1 MSIHSSADLVV
12 LHLTLGNILMNDKD
26 ALAARVAV
34 LENYVVVLAAMVA
47 VREGRPVEEA
57 THIYNAAHDLAVKR
71 YRAAQPGPERE
82 NAERALSATHSWY
95 ERLRVFLVGDR

>member
-1 MSIHSSADLVV
+1 
-12 LHLTLGNILMNDKD
+12 MNDKD

-57 THIYNAAHDLAVKR
+57 THIYNAAHDIAVKR
-71 YRAAQPGPERE
+71 YRAAQPGPERD
-82 NAERALSATHSWY
+82 NAERALSVTHSWY